1 MPTSGNDQTNNDQAD
16 NPQHPSVSKHIG
28 VSAFKGKTG
37 IRRLINACGYSLEGF
52 KAAFKHE
59 DAFRQEVFLAIVL
72 IPLAFYLGK
81 SPLECALMIAS
92 VLLVLIVELL
102 NSAIEAAVDHTST
115 EHNMLAKQAKD
126 IGSAAVFFALLIL
139 TVVWGLLLLG

>member
-1 MPTSGNDQTNNDQAD
+1 MSDLKQSQSNKTNMTNKPT
-16 NPQHPSVSKHIG
+16 HIE
-28 VSAFKGKTG
+28 SPFKGKTG
-37 IRRLINACGYSLEGF
+37 LRRLFNALGYSVEVF

-72 IPLAFYLGK
+72 IPLAIYLGNN
-81 SPLECALMIAS
+81 PVERALMIAS

-115 EHNMLAKQAKD
+115 DHHALAKRAKD
-126 IGSAAVFFALLIL
+126 IGSAAVLLALSIVLI
-139 TVVWGLLLLG
+139 VWGFILFN